1 MTVIDL
7 GLASREHPGPEAG
20 SGRSSFLYERVIDFV
35 ESLIEEQHLRPGDRL
50 PTQAEL
56 GELVGVSRITV
67 TRALENLEHQG
78 RVRRHQGLGTF
89 VARPRIVSDPMRLGG
104 LVMTLSPGGTAPTL
118 ATRVLSLDEGRA
130 SPDLQDALG
139 LEAGERVWRIERE
152 RMLGATPLILETSV
166 IPQRLAPDL
175 DRHRGDLSGSL
186 YEMLEHR
193 YGLKD
198 EAEQQLLDVVTPTEP
213 QRRRLRLRNRDLVAR
228 IRGLSVDPRGIAF
241 DGFEQ
246 IYPTTDFA
254 FCISAGGIRQ
264 LLVDSRPREWTF
276 VPAEGLPARGTR
288 PRASRG
294 GPGAK

>member
-7 GLASREHPGPEAG
+7 ALASRGRIAPEPS
-20 SGRSSFLYERVIDFV
+20 SGRSSFLYERVIEFV
-35 ESLIEEQHLRPGDRL
+35 ESLIEEHDLRPGDIL

-104 LVMTLSPGGTAPTL
+104 LVMTLSSGGTAPTL
-118 ATRVLSLDEGRA
+118 ATRVLSLDEGQA
-130 SPDLQDALG
+130 SPDLQEALG
-139 LEAGERVWRIERE
+139 LETGESVWRIERE
-152 RMLGATPLILETSV
+152 RMLGAAPLILETSV
-166 IPQRLAPDL
+166 VPRRLAPDL
-175 DRHRGDLSGSL
+175 DRHRGELSDSL
-186 YEMLEHR
+186 YELLERR

-198 EAEQQLLDVVTPTEP
+198 EAEQQLLDVVTPTEL
-213 QRRRLRLRNRDLVAR
+213 QRRRLRLRSRDLVAR
-228 IRGLSVDPRGIAF
+228 IRGLSVDPRGVAF

-264 LLVDSRPREWTF
+264 LLVDPRPREWAF
-276 VPAEGLPARGTR
+276 VPEEAFPARHPSQR
-288 PRASRG
+288 SSRARTT
-294 GPGAK
+294 AK